1 MFDQTKTKKTMLDHR
16 KHHWMK
22 RVKNIFDFGELFQ
35 DDVRAAL
42 GQSISMI
49 GQLVFASKK
58 ILSSF
63 GP

>member
-1 MFDQTKTKKTMLDHR
+1 
-16 KHHWMK
+16 MK

-58 ILSSF
+58 ILRSSF